1 MAIIIAINDY
11 NGTSLSEG
19 RACPIL
25 LYFWDKMRLKQ
36 FIFLHERYF
45 VLNVL
50 SLVCYDGFVLE
61 PIFAN
66 SPASKKF

>member
-25 LYFWDKMRLKQ
+25 LYF
-36 FIFLHERYF
+36 
-45 VLNVL
+45 
-50 SLVCYDGFVLE
+50 
-61 PIFAN
+61 
-66 SPASKKF
+66 